1 MYNAQV
7 KFSNTHITLR
17 TQMAGQRLTTD
28 TTGGVD
34 EIIFSVLPWYKL
46 NHLKTLHLIW
56 IDLSAQDITDLR
68 FHYPRSPLLPVC
80 AQPQ

>member
-1 MYNAQV
+1 
-7 KFSNTHITLR
+7 
-17 TQMAGQRLTTD
+17 MAGQRLTTD

-56 IDLSAQDITDLR
+56 IRTNIFLLGLD
-68 FHYPRSPLLPVC
+68 RSGQYTQNL
-80 AQPQ
+80 